1 MTTDAHTIVVTD
13 ANVLINLMHV
23 TRLDMCARL
32 PGYEFVIPDHVRE
45 EITDAT
51 QRPVVDDAVARGAF
65 RLEAITGLTTVALFA
80 QVIAYDDYIA
90 CKGEQGAKEAGKMR
104 LEGKDYVVR
113 DGDAMF
119 FRFNV

>member
-65 RLEAITGLTTVALFA
+65 RLETITGLTTV
-80 QVIAYDDYIA
+80 
-90 CKGEQGAKEAGKMR
+90 GKR
-104 LEGKDYVVR
+104 PASTLLTP
-113 DGDAMF
+113 DG
-119 FRFNV
+119 